1 MQPEGHDDV
10 RVRFRLRL
18 GGGWGGGVERDG
30 MRGGRCHGR
39 KEGGWDPERDAWEVG
54 VGGPILP
61 RSESTALPHF

>member
-1 MQPEGHDDV
+1 
-10 RVRFRLRL
+10 
-18 GGGWGGGVERDG
+18 
-30 MRGGRCHGR
+30 MRGGRGHGR